1 MVSGYFYV
9 KRYALGFNRRKKY
22 KRLIL
27 FITVHMAP
35 WRMVFTVLISP
46 NIKTGQTLYLI
57 NHQDNIGADSKSGSM
72 IDVFALPILGGFGHF
87 INKNTC

>member
-1 MVSGYFYV
+1 MSHGLHCAYFT
-9 KRYALGFNRRKKY
+9 KY
-22 KRLIL
+22 
-27 FITVHMAP
+27 
-35 WRMVFTVLISP
+35 
-46 NIKTGQTLYLI
+46 KTGQTLYLI